1 MSARRARF
9 SRLRSDGKE
18 ANRGLYLR
26 EWQLTSQAPDLV
38 AASFQRA
45 REAEAEGGREA
56 DAPRAS
62 LCLKGL
68 TAKAAVASPPGGVH
82 THGES
87 LGAKEQP
94 EREELSEWSR
104 NGGIRAQRALAAA
117 QVTTFV
123 TEKEAGRG
131 KSI

>member
-1 MSARRARF
+1 MRPAAPLGCAMRCGCGHDSRCLHSA
-9 SRLRSDGKE
+9 
-18 ANRGLYLR
+18 
-26 EWQLTSQAPDLV
+26 
-38 AASFQRA
+38 
-45 REAEAEGGREA
+45 
-56 DAPRAS
+56 
-62 LCLKGL
+62 
-68 TAKAAVASPPGGVH
+68 
-82 THGES
+82 ES

>member
-1 MSARRARF
+1 MTR
-9 SRLRSDGKE
+9 
-18 ANRGLYLR
+18 
-26 EWQLTSQAPDLV
+26 
-38 AASFQRA
+38 
-45 REAEAEGGREA
+45 
-56 DAPRAS
+56 
-62 LCLKGL
+62 
-68 TAKAAVASPPGGVH
+68 ASPPLQLQDNNDFMVVEENVPLRCYICGKASNGGQ
-82 THGES
+82 
-87 LGAKEQP
+87 AKEQP